1 MLVQQAIH
9 ALCEPCEGLLAEHRP
24 IRGEQVVVEE
34 VHDHRSIAPSVCMDP
49 LPPLRQHGM
58 DIGEGIDGPMQT
70 QPPFDTR
77 AEAGEITA
85 LHGIAHEV
93 AHDHLRIAAGEVKM
107 TQEIHADREGN
118 LPDPTATRLRRSCD
132 RAGQGLVLQYLREA
146 TTMRKNSGTTT
157 AMRARTMYWA
167 TQLLAWALLVTV
179 IGLFMFKH
187 EGLSTDQQKVL
198 LLFYFTGIG
207 ISHWFRHVIIQNRWL
222 ERDLGHVL
230 PRLCFVAVLLSLAAF
245 LVMASAHDLF
255 FTEYVPM
262 LVPDPLAILLNTINW
277 TLLLFIW
284 SLGYFAYVYFVRSRR
299 EEILNLKLETAS
311 RENQL
316 NTLRSQMNP
325 HFMFNALNGI
335 RGLVDEDPDKA
346 KRAITQLSAILRNA
360 MATVRRDVVP
370 LGEEIDIV
378 KAYLELEHMR
388 YEERLRFTID
398 IPADLEREQVPPML
412 LQTLVENAVRHGI
425 APLVGGGDLHVA
437 AERTPSG
444 IRITVRNTGHYT
456 PGKAK
461 GSGIGLQNTKS
472 RLAMLYGGQAHF
484 EIVNVDGSVESRV
497 DLPLRTD
504 ASSLATTR
512 LSAIT
517 P

>member
-1 MLVQQAIH
+1 
-9 ALCEPCEGLLAEHRP
+9 
-24 IRGEQVVVEE
+24 
-34 VHDHRSIAPSVCMDP
+34 
-49 LPPLRQHGM
+49 
-58 DIGEGIDGPMQT
+58 
-70 QPPFDTR
+70 
-77 AEAGEITA
+77 
-85 LHGIAHEV
+85 
-93 AHDHLRIAAGEVKM
+93 
-107 TQEIHADREGN
+107 
-118 LPDPTATRLRRSCD
+118 
-132 RAGQGLVLQYLREA
+132 
-146 TTMRKNSGTTT
+146 MRKKSGTTT

-187 EGLSTDQQKVL
+187 DGLSTDQQKVL

-207 ISHWFRHVIIQNRWL
+207 ISHWFRHVIIRNRWL

-230 PRLCFVAVLLSLAAF
+230 PRLCLVAVLLSLAAF

-378 KAYLELEHMR
+378 RAYLELEHMR

-497 DLPLRTD
+497 DIPLRSEVST
-504 ASSLATTR
+504 SSATR
-512 LSAIT
+512 LSTTT